1 MNDWKEWSQNML
13 ITVFSVS
20 IVVCVCGCAA
30 QQRRLLYY
38 PTKLPPEASAQ
49 EATQSG
55 FIPWK
60 SDSGQIIGWEI
71 PATGVSVGSVLI
83 VHGNAG
89 CAVNRA
95 YLARPIHEAMNVDV
109 FVLEYPGYG
118 ARAGTPSKKNFDAA
132 AEEAFRLLPPNA
144 PKYIVSE
151 SIGTGVACDLA
162 KDHPDEI
169 AGMALLAPYHNLAS
183 VAQHTIWFLPVYFI
197 LIDRFNPEKSLES
210 YHGPVKFAVAGKDET
225 VGTASGI
232 RLFKSYTGPKDLQLI
247 AGAHHNDVAEQMPDW
262 WKNVFSFW
270 KENQTAG
277 PGTSETKRGNEW
289 L

>member
-1 MNDWKEWSQNML
+1 ML
-13 ITVFSVS
+13 ITAFLACAVLC
-20 IVVCVCGCAA
+20 ICGCAA
-30 QQRRLLYY
+30 QRRLLYF
-38 PTKLPPEASAQ
+38 PTKLPADVALE
-49 EATQSG
+49 EATGSG

-60 SDSGQIIGWEI
+60 SESGQVIGWEI
-71 PATGVSVGSVLI
+71 PANGPSIGSVLI

-89 CAVNRA
+89 CAVNRS
-95 YLARPIHEAMNVDV
+95 YLAQPIREAANADV

-118 ARAGTPSKKNFDAA
+118 AREGSPGKKTFDAA

-162 KDHPDEI
+162 KDHPQEI

-183 VAQHTIWFLPVYFI
+183 VAQHTIWFLPTYF
-197 LIDRFNPEKSLES
+197 LLLDRFNPEKSLKS
-210 YHGPVKFAVAGKDET
+210 YHGPIKFVVAGKDEII
-225 VGTASGI
+225 GPASGI
-232 RLFKSYTGPKDLQLI
+232 RLYKRYTGPKDLQI
-247 AGAHHNDVAEQMPDW
+247 VSGAHHNDVASQSPGW

-270 KENQTAG
+270 KENETVGCNTTA
-277 PGTSETKRGNEW
+277 TKTENVW